1 MDERSKQEAEGEL
14 RSSQHR
20 VSHTDLRDLLRDFEA
35 MREVKVVEGADPHLE
50 ISALAETLTMRFPGE
65 EPALL
70 FDKIKGFKP
79 GYRIL
84 SGASNSFRR
93 LAHVYGLPTPEKKI
107 DIVKSFKAHM
117 GKGRQLI
124 PPKVVSTGPIL
135 ENVQRDGDVDIFK
148 FPIPFVHEHDGGRYI
163 GTEDLVVMRDPDS
176 NWVNVG
182 TYRIVAHAKDEVG
195 VWISPGKHGRAIRE
209 KYFAK
214 GQPCPVLISC
224 GQDPILFLCSNAE
237 LPYGVSELD
246 YAGGQRGSPVEVVLS
261 ELHKLPMPAGA
272 ELALEG
278 EMYGDRLKMEGP
290 FGEFMGYYASDAS
303 EQPTIKIRRVYH
315 RNDPIIT
322 LAIPSRPPSNF
333 TVARAVVK
341 AAMIWDEMEKAGV
354 PGIQGVWNHEAGA
367 GRLFNVVSIKQMYAG
382 HAKQAGMIAANCRSG
397 VYAGRWVV
405 VVDEDIDPSN
415 IHDVVW
421 AMSTRCDPAE
431 DLEIVHK
438 LWSTPLDPILRGP
451 PYQSNRAIVDACR
464 PWGWKDEFP
473 RVAEASPELKDKVM
487 GKYAHLFRS
496 PGTGS

>member
-1 MDERSKQEAEGEL
+1 MDESLMPGETGANPA
-14 RSSQHR
+14 QHR
-20 VSHTDLRDLLRDFEA
+20 VSHKDLRDLLRDFEA
-35 MREVKVVEGADPHLE
+35 MREVKTIEGADPHLE
-50 ISALAETLTMRFPGE
+50 ISALAETLTMRYPGE

-107 DIVKSFKAHM
+107 DIVKSFKSLM

-124 PPKVVSTGPIL
+124 PPKIVPSGPIF
-135 ENVQRDGDVDIFK
+135 ENVQRDDEVDIFK

-176 NWVNVG
+176 DWINVG
-182 TYRIVAHAKDEVG
+182 TYRIVAHSKNEVG

-261 ELHKLPMPAGA
+261 ELYKLPMPAGA
-272 ELALEG
+272 EIVLEG
-278 EMYGDRLKMEGP
+278 EMYGDKPKLEGP
-290 FGEFMGYYASDAS
+290 FGEFMGYYASEAS
-303 EQPTIKIRRVYH
+303 EQPTIRIRRVYH

-341 AAMIWDEMEKAGV
+341 AAMIWDEMEKGRRPRR
-354 PGIQGVWNHEAGA
+354 PGRVEPRSGRGPIVQCGLDQADVCRTREAG
-367 GRLFNVVSIKQMYAG
+367 G
-382 HAKQAGMIAANCRSG
+382 HARGQLPVGHLCRALG
-397 VYAGRWVV
+397 
-405 VVDEDIDPSN
+405 
-415 IHDVVW
+415 
-421 AMSTRCDPAE
+421 
-431 DLEIVHK
+431 
-438 LWSTPLDPILRGP
+438 
-451 PYQSNRAIVDACR
+451 CR
-464 PWGWKDEFP
+464 
-473 RVAEASPELKDKVM
+473 R
-487 GKYAHLFRS
+487 R
-496 PGTGS
+496 